1 MQNSFSLP
9 TFDLSLQLSSPPD
22 KRKQLS
28 SLSNIFVRY
37 KLRNTEEEEEEEERN
52 DEEEVGRASGG
63 RGREIRISLGS
74 SPLPGPEEGRKLQGQ
89 RLPFRDVSWLDG
101 GRITYNLSFHL
112 FHPRWWL
119 LLLVNGRNFW
129 AMYASHLH
137 SQPLFHNCPLSL
149 SRFPP
154 SSSGEERFFLPSRRV
169 IRNAFQ
175 KKREKVYFSRNRLKK
190 PERERIN
197 DEIEKLREIYEEEE
211 EEGPSWN
218 YEVLVVW
225 SFGNA

>member
-1 MQNSFSLP
+1 MQNSFLLP

-63 RGREIRISLGS
+63 RGRNPDFPRKLS
-74 SPLPGPEEGRKLQGQ
+74 SPGTGGRKKVARTEAAVQG
-89 RLPFRDVSWLDG
+89 RIMAGCG

-137 SQPLFHNCPLSL
+137 SQPLFQPSFIPLTPPL
-149 SRFPP
+149 FPP
-154 SSSGEERFFLPSRRV
+154 SSSGEERFFSTL
-169 IRNAFQ
+169 A
-175 KKREKVYFSRNRLKK
+175 
-190 PERERIN
+190 
-197 DEIEKLREIYEEEE
+197 
-211 EEGPSWN
+211 
-218 YEVLVVW
+218 
-225 SFGNA
+225 

>member
-1 MQNSFSLP
+1 
-9 TFDLSLQLSSPPD
+9 
-22 KRKQLS
+22 
-28 SLSNIFVRY
+28 
-37 KLRNTEEEEEEEERN
+37 
-52 DEEEVGRASGG
+52 
-63 RGREIRISLGS
+63 
-74 SPLPGPEEGRKLQGQ
+74 
-89 RLPFRDVSWLDG
+89 
-101 GRITYNLSFHL
+101 
-112 FHPRWWL
+112 
-119 LLLVNGRNFW
+119 
-129 AMYASHLH
+129 MYASHLH

-211 EEGPSWN
+211 EEGPS
-218 YEVLVVW
+218 
-225 SFGNA
+225 